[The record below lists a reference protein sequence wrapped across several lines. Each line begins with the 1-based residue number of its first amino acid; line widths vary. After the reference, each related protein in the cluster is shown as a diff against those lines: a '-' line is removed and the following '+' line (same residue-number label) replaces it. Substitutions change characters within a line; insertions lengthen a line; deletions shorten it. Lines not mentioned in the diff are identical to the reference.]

1 MDAITLLKNDHR
13 TVEGLFKRF
22 ESTGPRGKKAKRS
35 IVDKIVRELSIHAAI
50 EEQVF
55 YPRGRGWVPDETPE
69 VLESLEEHN
78 IGKWLL
84 ADLEDLSPD
93 DERFDAKVTVMME
106 NVRHHVKEEERDMFP
121 KVRKSMD
128 RASLNELGA
137 RLAQAKKVAPTRP
150 HPRSPDTPP
159 GNLIVGATAG
169 MMDRAR
175 GGGKQPA
182 DRARAGVGARG
193 APPQPA
199 STRDLH
205 RPA

>member
-1 MDAITLLKNDHR
+1 MATPIRRGFMDAITLLKNDHR
-13 TVEGLFKRF
+13 TVEELFKRL

-35 IVDKIVRELSIHAAI
+35 IVDRIVRELSIHAAI

-55 YPRGRGWVPDETPE
+55 YPSVRSWVPDETPE
-69 VLESLEEHN
+69 VLEALEEHN
-78 IGKWLL
+78 IVKWLL

-137 RLAQAKKVAPTRP
+137 RLAQAKTVAPTRP

-159 GNLIVGATAG
+159 GNLIVGAAAG
-169 MMDRAR
+169 MIDKAR
-175 GGGKQPA
+175 DVGKQTV
-182 DRARAGVGARG
+182 DRARAGV
-193 APPQPA
+193 
-199 STRDLH
+199 
-205 RPA
+205 